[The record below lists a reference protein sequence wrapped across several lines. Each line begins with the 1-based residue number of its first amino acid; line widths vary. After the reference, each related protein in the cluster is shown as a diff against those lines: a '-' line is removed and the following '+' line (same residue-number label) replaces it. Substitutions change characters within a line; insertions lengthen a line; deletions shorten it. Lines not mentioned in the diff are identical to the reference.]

1 MQHYSRAWMYFSG
14 LSFVAALAIISLGI
28 ILMPADIW
36 VKAYLATGTLFLITS
51 CFTLSKTV
59 RDTSDQRERI
69 ARFNTTIFDRVL
81 RESDMGVR

>member
-1 MQHYSRAWMYFSG
+1 MQRYSRAWMYFSG
-14 LSFVAALAIISLGI
+14 LSFVAALAMISLGI

-59 RDTSDQRERI
+59 RETNDQRNRNARI
-69 ARFNTTIFDRVL
+69 NTALFDRVM